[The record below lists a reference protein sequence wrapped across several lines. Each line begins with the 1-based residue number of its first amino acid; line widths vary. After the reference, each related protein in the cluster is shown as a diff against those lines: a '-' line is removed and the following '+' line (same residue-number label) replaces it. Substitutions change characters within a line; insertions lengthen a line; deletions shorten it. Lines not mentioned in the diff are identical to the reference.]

1 MSQPRSAQST
11 SPDGPSALPEDSST
25 AGTTLPTEVV
35 AGFLDALAAS
45 DMERAVAFLADDIVY
60 TNVSLPTIRGRTRFE
75 RGARVYYRRGLG
87 FEVVIHRIAAAGPTV
102 LTERT
107 DALTWGPWRSQFWVC
122 GTFEVV
128 DGKIALWRDYFD
140 WMDVLRASV
149 RGLVGILIPALRAS
163 FPTAS

>member
-1 MSQPRSAQST
+1 M
-11 SPDGPSALPEDSST
+11 
-25 AGTTLPTEVV
+25 
-35 AGFLDALAAS
+35 DALAAS
-45 DMERAVAFLADDIVY
+45 DVERAVALVADDIVY
-60 TNVSLPTIRGRTRFE
+60 MNVSLPTIRGRARFE
-75 RGARVYYRRGLG
+75 RGAHAYYRRGLG
-87 FEVVIHRIAAAGPTV
+87 FKVAIHRIAADGATV

-140 WMDVLRASV
+140 WMDVIRASV

-163 FPTAS
+163 FPTPS